1 LNAENITVEAAKQ
14 ACILGEG
21 KKTAKKPSIP
31 SMLRLILT
39 IEY

>member
-1 LNAENITVEAAKQ
+1 LNAENITGKQ